1 MGIGEIC
8 ERLGP
13 VLVDGE
19 VTPNI
24 RLVCRSKSLGGCSA
38 VLVFMVVVGPAEREL
53 SSSPGPKSTS
63 PLPTYGSTLGSPPS
77 SNDSFSWLYPSTPFV
92 ALRRFLLLD
101 NNPSIKPKMRRPP
114 MIPPTIPPIAPPDR
128 PEDLSLAHVRLGLTD

>member
-38 VLVFMVVVGPAEREL
+38 VVLFVVIVGSAERGE
-53 SSSPGPKSTS
+53 SSSRGPKSTS

-77 SNDSFSWLYPSTPFV
+77 SNDSFSWLYPSTPFF
-92 ALRRFLLLD
+92 ALRRFLFLH
-101 NNPSIKPKMRRPP
+101 NNPSIKPRMRRPP

-128 PEDLSLAHVRLGLTD
+128 PEDLHLAQARWGLTN